1 MVSIEPTGDQL
12 RQLRDLPHEGPI
24 VMLNLLKFKPDGG
37 AELYDQYSDVAGRL
51 VIELGG
57 RILYSGTQKMPVIG
71 HEEWDAMLLIEYPSR
86 AAFLTMT
93 NDERYQSAAHYRNNA
108 LIDSRLYALETIPPP
123 KA

>member
-37 AELYDQYSDVAGRL
+37 AESYEQYSEVAGRL
-51 VIELGG
+51 VTEIGG
-57 RILYSGTQKMPVIG
+57 RVLYYGSQKMPVIG
-71 HEEWDAMLLIEYPSR
+71 HEEWDAMLLVQYPSR
-86 AAFLTMT
+86 AAFLSMT
-93 NDERYQSAAHYRNNA
+93 SDERYLSAAHYRHDA

-123 KA
+123 KR